1 MSKKSIDA
9 RMSMFGRLAMES
21 GLVTYDDIVACI
33 EEQEKTRTDTGS
45 APKLGEILI
54 QRGIITNAEVEM
66 ILKMQA
72 NPGGLIGRQLMERGL
87 VTRAQLR
94 HALDEQA
101 ELTHA
106 GIQPP
111 RIGELLIEKGI
122 IKRED
127 LDKILRKKVEPAVSL
142 FGEFLVA
149 KKLVKKDDIDNCL
162 AQQKEVAEAG
172 GKVPKLGELL
182 VANGVLRKE
191 QMELY
196 NLRHAQERRQ
206 VVPALQSSA
215 TAVIS
220 ARKTPRRSVG
230 DYELM
235 DNLGQHVDGV
245 TFRAIHTPSGAMVIV
260 HHFTPPSSTSAAIAI
275 AKIGTGSGFQA
286 STAATGK
293 SSRTAA
299 AGKSARTAAATAAPT
314 AAASLRPD
322 GAAKPLE
329 ATAEVVVEEIH
340 AEDGFAQKVDAAM
353 QIHGTANQTVFST
366 DEIGGHRAVVADYI
380 EGVTLD
386 RVLADKGKI
395 DWAWAAEI
403 LHDLSGVLAQA
414 EALGI
419 SHDDIRPGSIFVDAA
434 GKAHLGLWCY
444 TRDPVVN
451 RDWLGKKNRNIPFYF
466 APERLADG
474 PSIKCDMFSLGV
486 TIIHAL
492 TGSAPMRGSETAEV
506 LSRYNPGSLM
516 QDLALDMSLPMEF
529 LTLISQMVE
538 EQPANRPQSFLHIQ
552 DSLSLLGERENL
564 DFTAP
569 FTGNAIR
576 RQMNIKEAKGVL
588 GKFLVSELPSREHRK
603 IHFSQ
608 LLKYFLVPLVAMAV
622 IMVTVTLIYK
632 YSQASHGLMVRG
644 RWLDQHGDKAGALNL
659 YRMISTLYPTNE
671 AVQTRYYD
679 LAMEMRDHGE
689 AELALEN
696 LMRIHPE
703 KTAAYREQ
711 QGDLQVW
718 QRRFASAADV
728 YQDILNRRPN
738 DVHLRQKMASALL
751 WARDYTK
758 AKAEYQELVKVE
770 PNNPA
775 NLLGL
780 ARAAAGSN
788 DDEEAARTFKRLFDM
803 NVLPETT
810 VMEYGWILSNLG
822 RRNELKTMA
831 QTTLARSESVEFSA
845 KNLITLNYWAG
856 DYRKAKSLLDSA
868 AGSANSDRDAIL
880 FRISVND
887 HLGDTQEVIND
898 YRRLAD
904 LDPHN
909 TSYLVTIAHLYQG
922 EKDFAKANEVLQ
934 EALRKDDKDINLYR
948 EIAENYTYMNN
959 LTEAINWYK
968 EILKRSPGDQDAVD
982 KMVQAM
988 LWNENYAEAGK
999 YVEKAYRDN
1008 PDDRDSQV
1016 NLALVYSRLGKEQE
1030 ALALVDKLLANNSL
1044 KEEERERIAM
1054 NALASNSN
1062 DLLFR
1067 VIGDTALNTE
1077 KVTEM
1082 RLMLARRLRAQG
1094 KHALALPF
1102 YAAVLSVTPHP
1113 DPALLMEMAETANWA
1128 KRSDIA
1134 TRWLE
1139 MARDIVAAREG
1150 RATRTDDANRYLLS
1164 SKDWD
1169 SLLNPLSQQPV
1180 VKGSL
1185 EGFQRQFSYDA
1196 LKQQQ
1201 VRKN

>member
-33 EEQEKTRTDTGS
+33 EEQEKTRTETGS
-45 APKLGEILI
+45 APKLGEILV
-54 QRGIITNAEVEM
+54 QRGILTNAEVDM

-94 HALDEQA
+94 RALDEQA

-149 KKLVKKDDIDNCL
+149 KKLVKKDDIDLCL
-162 AQQKEVAEAG
+162 AQQKEVAESG

-206 VVPALQSSA
+206 VLPALQSSA
-215 TAVIS
+215 TKVVA
-220 ARKTPRRSVG
+220 ARKSVHRTVG
-230 DYELM
+230 DYELI

-245 TFRAIHTPSGAMVIV
+245 TFRAMHTPSGAMVIV
-260 HHFTPPSSTSAAIAI
+260 HHFTPPASTSAASAI
-275 AKIGTGSGFQA
+275 AKIGTGTGFQVR
-286 STAATGK
+286 TAPNVK
-293 SSRTAA
+293 SARLTDKSPAA
-299 AGKSARTAAATAAPT
+299 AG
-314 AAASLRPD
+314 SLRPD
-322 GAAKPLE
+322 AAQKPLE
-329 ATAEVVVEEIH
+329 PTEEVAVEEIH
-340 AEDGFAQKVDAAM
+340 AVDGFAQKVEAVM
-353 QIHGTANQTVFST
+353 QIHGTANQTVFSS
-366 DEIGGHRAVVADYI
+366 DDVGEHRAVVADYI
-380 EGVTLD
+380 EGITLD
-386 RVLADKGKI
+386 RVLADKEKI

-403 LHDLSGVLAQA
+403 LHDLAGVLAQA

-419 SHDDIRPGSIFVDAA
+419 SHDDVRPGSIFIDAA

-466 APERLADG
+466 APERLTDG
-474 PSIKCDMFSLGV
+474 PGIKCDMFSLGV

-492 TGSAPMRGSETAEV
+492 TGTAPMRGSETAEV
-506 LSRYNPGSLM
+506 LTRYNPGTLM
-516 QDLALDMSLPMEF
+516 QDLAMDMSLPMEF

-538 EQPANRPQSFLHIQ
+538 ERPANRPESFLHIQ
-552 DSLSLLGERENL
+552 DTLALLGERENL
-564 DFTAP
+564 DFTTP
-569 FTGNAIR
+569 VTGNAIR
-576 RQMNIKEAKGVL
+576 RQMNLQEAKAVL
-588 GKFLVSELPSREHRK
+588 GRFLVSDMPSREHRK

-622 IMVTVTLIYK
+622 IMATVTLVYQNT
-632 YSQASHGLMVRG
+632 QASHGLMVRG
-644 RWLDQHGDKAGALNL
+644 RWLDQHGDKGGALNL
-659 YRMISTLYPTNE
+659 FRMISTLYPNSE
-671 AVQTRYYD
+671 AVQKRYYD

-689 AELALEN
+689 AELALEKM
-696 LMRIHPE
+696 MRLHPD
-703 KTAAYREQ
+703 KTAEYREQ

-718 QRRFASAADV
+718 QRRYASAADV
-728 YQDILNRRPN
+728 YRELLNRRPN
-738 DVHLRQKMASALL
+738 DIKLRHKLASALL
-751 WARDYTK
+751 WAHDYPK
-758 AKAEYQELVKVE
+758 AKEEFQELVKVE

-788 DDEEAARTFKRLFDM
+788 DSEAAARTFKRLFDM
-803 NVLPETT
+803 NVLPEST

-822 RRNELKTMA
+822 RTDELKGMA
-831 QTTLARSESVEFSA
+831 QTALSRNESVEYTP
-845 KNLITLNYWAG
+845 KNLTTLNFWAG
-856 DYRKAKSLLDSA
+856 DYRKAKGILDSA
-868 AGSANSDRDAIL
+868 AGPAGNDRESIL
-880 FRISVND
+880 FRISVNQ
-887 HLGDTQEVIND
+887 HLGDTQDVIND
-898 YRRLAD
+898 YRRLAEI
-904 LDPHN
+904 DPQN
-909 TSYLVTIAHLYQG
+909 DSYLLTIAHLYQG
-922 EKDFAKANEVLQ
+922 EKNFTKANEILQ
-934 EALRKDDKDINLYR
+934 ELLGKDDKNVELYR

-959 LTEAINWYK
+959 LSEAIHWYK
-968 EILKRSPGDQDAVD
+968 ELLKRAPGDKETVD

-988 LWNENYAEAGK
+988 LWNENYDEAGK
-999 YVEKAYRDN
+999 YVEKAYQEN
-1008 PDDRDSQV
+1008 PGDRDAQV
-1016 NLALVYSRLGKEQE
+1016 NLALVYSRLGKERE
-1030 ALALVDKLLANNSL
+1030 ALQLVNKLLAENAL

-1054 NALASNSN
+1054 NALSSNSN

-1067 VIGDTALNTE
+1067 VIGDSALNTQ

-1102 YAAVLSVTPHP
+1102 YAAVLSVTPQP

-1128 KRSDIA
+1128 KRPDIA

-1139 MARDIVAAREG
+1139 MARDIVATREG
-1150 RATRTDDANRYLLS
+1150 RGGGAGAKSYLLS

-1169 SLLNPLSQQPV
+1169 SLLDPLNQQPV
-1180 VKGSL
+1180 VRDSL
-1185 EGFQRQFSYDA
+1185 VGFQRQFSFDA